1 MKDDMKDDDSRD
13 SMADDDK
20 KSDRSLMKDQ
30 SMDKKSMTND
40 TMKTKLNL
48 ETIVKHLMS
57 SNSTCPAAL
66 MTEDKMALCKRAALA
81 WRCVEMLIKKMP
93 SNVRELAMGTMK
105 MVKMAVEE
113 KCHGRFK
120 KHILSNMYLRNSKV
134 SSDNLNIKKY
144 EFSLSLKQSEHES
157 VVSKY

>member
-13 SMADDDK
+13 DSSSADDDK

-30 SMDKKSMTND
+30 SMDKNAMAND

-48 ETIVKHLMS
+48 ETIVKHLLS

-66 MTEDKMALCKRAALA
+66 MAEDKMALCKRAVLA
-81 WRCVEMLIKKMP
+81 WKCVEMLIKNMP
-93 SNVRELAMGTMK
+93 SNVQELAMGTMK

-113 KCHGRFK
+113 KCHGRF
-120 KHILSNMYLRNSKV
+120 
-134 SSDNLNIKKY
+134 
-144 EFSLSLKQSEHES
+144 
-157 VVSKY
+157 